1 MGDSPGNEAAQR
13 AEELLRRGRDLAA
26 RKPITPQDVERATDR
41 AEHAAAR
48 DLEAHRRDRDRHY
61 EAAAAHER
69 AAEIHELAVA
79 EGLGDVGAHRLAAER
94 EREAARRNFLAA
106 QEADPDGDA

>member
-26 RKPITPQDVERATDR
+26 RKPITSQDVERATDR
-41 AEHAAAR
+41 AEHAQDR
-48 DLEAHRRDRDRHY
+48 DHDAHRRERNRHY

-106 QEADPDGDA
+106 QEADPHGDA